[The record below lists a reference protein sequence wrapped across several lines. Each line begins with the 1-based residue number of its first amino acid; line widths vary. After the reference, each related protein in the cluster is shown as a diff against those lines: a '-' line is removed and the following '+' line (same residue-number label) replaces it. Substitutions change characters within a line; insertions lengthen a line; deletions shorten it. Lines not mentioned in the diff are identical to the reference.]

1 MKSKVSGVFAAVPTP
16 FDENGQPD
24 TNRFLQHCEWVVSQG
39 ANGLNVLGSTGE
51 ATSQTADARLQVM
64 RAAAKASLGDAA
76 LMVGTGTP
84 SIGETIELTGHAA
97 ELGFDAALVLPPFYY
112 APVSED
118 GLFEYFSRVIASV
131 AKTDI
136 GIYLYNFPQMTG
148 LEFSAELIERLLQA
162 FPNHLRGMKDSS
174 GNLDYTNRMAA
185 SFSGRFDVFPG
196 SEVPLADAAEFGYAG
211 CISASVNA
219 TVALAAKVWRERDAV
234 TEQEIAE
241 LRELRSDIAS
251 VPIVAAVKE
260 LVAIRTGEQEWRRM
274 LPPLEALTGANQQ
287 LMKSVADRLNWR

>member
-1 MKSKVSGVFAAVPTP
+1 LNSKVSGVFAAVPTP

-24 TNRFLQHCEWVVSQG
+24 TNRFMQHCEWVVSQG

-84 SIGETIELTGHAA
+84 SIGDTIELTGHAA

-118 GLFEYFSRVIASV
+118 GLFEYFSRVIESV

-148 LEFSAELIERLLQA
+148 LEFTAELIERLLQA
-162 FPNHLRGMKDSS
+162 FPDHLRGMKDSS

-196 SEVPLADAAEFGYAG
+196 SEGALPDAAEFGYAG

-219 TVALAAKVWRERDAV
+219 TVAPAAKVWRERDAV

-287 LMKSVADRLNWR
+287 LMKSVADRLKWR